1 MDYNAETNWYW
12 LLYYLHCR
20 IQIIMNSLWITTLRL
35 IGTGYCPTY
44 TVGFGLNTPLKK
56 KNKLINILTCV
67 PSWLSVKD
75 LSDLQVPP

>member
-1 MDYNAETNWYW
+1 M
-12 LLYYLHCR
+12 
-20 IQIIMNSLWITTLRL
+20 LRL
-35 IGTGYCPTY
+35 IGTGYCTTY